1 MKLNNMRSPE
11 TEKIEVGL
19 EQNTYPIFIGQGT
32 LIDLGEA
39 LKTVS
44 FPRKVAIV
52 SNELVFSLYGE
63 VVQSTLTEAGY
74 SVTTILIGDGEEYK
88 TLATLSSVYDQL
100 IVNDM
105 DRGCGIIALGGGVV
119 GDLAGY
125 AASSYMRGIACV
137 QVPTTLLAQVDSS
150 VGGKTAVNHP
160 QGKNIIGAFYQP
172 KLVSIDVNVLNTL
185 AEREYLA
192 GFAEV
197 IKYGVIRDGDF
208 FNWLVENSE
217 QLLKRNPET
226 LKHAIKTS
234 CQIKADI
241 VEIDEKE
248 SGIRAILNFGHT
260 FGHAVETITG
270 YSRFLHGEAVS
281 IGMVV
286 AARIAEQEG
295 LCSKQDVSAVTSLL
309 QRFKL
314 PVTPPSFSIETYIES
329 MMHDKKVKDGLLRM
343 VLNRGIGQCEIVD
356 VASLLTVLKPVLETG
371 NRSNN
376 D

>member
-1 MKLNNMRSPE
+1 MKLENMRNPE
-11 TEKIEVGL
+11 VEKIEVGL
-19 EQNTYPIFIGQGT
+19 EHNAYPVFIGQGT
-32 LIDLGEA
+32 IPDLGEA
-39 LKTVS
+39 LNLVS
-44 FPRKVAIV
+44 FPRKVAVI

-63 VVQSTLTEAGY
+63 VVRNTLIESGY
-74 SVTTILIGDGEEYK
+74 TVTPILIGDGEEYK
-88 TLATLSSVYDQL
+88 TLATLASVYDQL
-100 IVNDM
+100 IASDM
-105 DRGCGIIALGGGVV
+105 DRGCGIIALGGGVI

-125 AASSYMRGIACV
+125 AASSYMRGIACA

-172 KLVSIDVNVLNTL
+172 KLVSIDVDVLNTL

-197 IKYGVIRDGDF
+197 IKYGVIRDVVF
-208 FNWLVENSE
+208 FNWLVAHSE
-217 QLLKRNPET
+217 QLLNRNPEE

-270 YSRFLHGEAVS
+270 YGQFLHGEAVS

-286 AARIAEQEG
+286 AAKIAEQEG
-295 LCSKQDVSAVTSLL
+295 LCSKQDVATLTSLL
-309 QRFKL
+309 QTFKL
-314 PVTPPSFSIETYIES
+314 PVAPPSFSIEVYVET

-356 VASLLTVLKPVLETG
+356 VANLMTVLKPVLETC
-371 NRSNN
+371 
-376 D
+376 

>member
-1 MKLNNMRSPE
+1 MKLQNMRSPE
-11 TEKIEVGL
+11 VEKIEVGL
-19 EQNTYPIFIGQGT
+19 EHNTYPILIGQGI
-32 LIDLGEA
+32 LPDLGEA
-39 LKTVS
+39 LNSIS
-44 FPRKVAIV
+44 FPRKVAVI

-63 VVQSTLTEAGY
+63 VVQRTLTEAGY
-74 SVTTILIGDGEEYK
+74 TVTIILIGDGEEYK
-88 TLATLSSVYDQL
+88 TLTTLASVYDQL
-100 IVNDM
+100 IINDM

-160 QGKNIIGAFYQP
+160 QGKNIIGAFHQP
-172 KLVSIDVNVLNTL
+172 KLVSIDVDVLNTL
-185 AEREYLA
+185 TEREFLA

-197 IKYGVIRDGDF
+197 IKYGVIRDVDF
-208 FNWLVENSE
+208 FNWLVKHSE
-217 QLLKRNPET
+217 QLLNRDPIV
-226 LKHAIKTS
+226 LKQAIKTS

-281 IGMVV
+281 IGMIV
-286 AARIAEQEG
+286 AAKVAEQKG
-295 LCSKQDVSAVTSLL
+295 LCSQQDISAITSLL

-314 PVTPPSFSIETYIES
+314 PVTPPSFSLEAYVEAMT
-329 MMHDKKVKDGLLRM
+329 HDKKVKDGLLRM
-343 VLNRGIGQCEIVD
+343 VLNCGIGQCEIVD
-356 VASLLTVLKPVLETG
+356 VVSPKTVLKPVLETC
-371 NRSNN
+371 
-376 D
+376 